1 MCVTVKFGN
10 MWWDVPEGIEFPF
23 IGSQQALTE
32 ETCGKIITQQINI
45 KKNRLTAR
53 GVNCDH
59 HNRYHVCALKKST

>member
-10 MWWDVPEGIEFPF
+10 MRWDVPEGIEFPF

-45 KKNRLTAR
+45 KEI
-53 GVNCDH
+53 G
-59 HNRYHVCALKKST
+59 